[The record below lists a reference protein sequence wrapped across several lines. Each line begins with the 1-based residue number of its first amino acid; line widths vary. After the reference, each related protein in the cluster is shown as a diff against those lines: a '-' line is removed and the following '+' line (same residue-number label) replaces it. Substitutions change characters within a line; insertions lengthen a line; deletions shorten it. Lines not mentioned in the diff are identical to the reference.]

1 MVCICKINVQLQLQ
15 KTDRR
20 NYKLITTTHKAKKYE
35 EYNLVPNYHQCCN
48 IEHSRW
54 VSFKIQSQ
62 CSGSLMEKI
71 LIFTAK
77 CAAPSLIP
85 KETKQHAAAAVL
97 DKHVLQQA
105 ARDLVG
111 YFHQKDL
118 LQKEFSRP

>member
-77 CAAPSLIP
+77 CAAPSLTP
-85 KETKQHAAAAVL
+85 KEIVMTNV
-97 DKHVLQQA
+97 
-105 ARDLVG
+105 RGFLVTPG
-111 YFHQKDL
+111 VSLGECWADRC
-118 LQKEFSRP
+118 EE